1 MAKTK
6 DFVKLVEKPLIA
18 KLPISYIISTRV
30 KKNSNA
36 RVEREKNEK
45 GRKHSELEWNRKKV
59 QNISW
64 NRWDLQKKKIFWF
77 TNVDQT

>member
-1 MAKTK
+1 MNW
-6 DFVKLVEKPLIA
+6 P
-18 KLPISYIISTRV
+18 TRV

>member
-1 MAKTK
+1 MLEDPQKFSTSNFQK
-6 DFVKLVEKPLIA
+6 IFKK
-18 KLPISYIISTRV
+18 KSTRV